1 MRESRKKR
9 KYKLGEN
16 DDSRNSR
23 TVQKRTEERASQEAT
38 RKGVSTEVLE
48 WQTWNKILRI
58 VEEEV

>member
-38 RKGVSTEVLE
+38 RKGVSTEGLE
-48 WQTWNKILRI
+48 WQTWNKILRT